1 MTERSLR
8 VGFIGVG
15 DQGGPMARRIV
26 DAGFV
31 TTLWARRA
39 AALEPFA
46 DTAATIAATPRDLG
60 AASDLVGV
68 CVLADADVIEVV
80 EGVLDGMAPGGVIA
94 VHSTTHPD
102 TCRDLSARAAR
113 RGVALVDAPVSGGG
127 VLASERRLL
136 VMVGGDAEVVER
148 CRPVF
153 ETYGNPVIH
162 LGPVGSGQL
171 AKLINNLLFA
181 AHMGLGTRAFALAES
196 VGIEP
201 GELAKVLAHG
211 SGGSY
216 ALGVLANTG
225 YSAAVTGA
233 HAGPLLRKDA
243 RTVFDVAAASGAS
256 LEVLRNVVN
265 DALSIMGVGDHHPT
279 GASAT

>member
-1 MTERSLR
+1 MNDASLR

-26 DAGFV
+26 DAGYP
-31 TTLWARRA
+31 TTLWARRPT
-39 AALEPFA
+39 ALEPFA
-46 DTAATIAATPRDLG
+46 DTTARTAATTGELG
-60 AASDLVGV
+60 AASDLVGI
-68 CVLADADVIEVV
+68 CVLTDADVVEVV

-102 TCRDLSARAAR
+102 TCRGLAARAAP
-113 RGVALVDAPVSGGG
+113 RGVALLDAPVSGGG

-136 VMVGGDAEVVER
+136 VMVGGDAWIVER

-153 ETYGNPVIH
+153 ETYGDPVIH

-171 AKLINNLLFA
+171 AKLLNNLLFT
-181 AHMGLGTRAFALAES
+181 AHMGLGTRAFALAEA
-196 VGIEP
+196 VGIES
-201 GELAKVLAHG
+201 GELARVLAHG

-225 YSAAVTGA
+225 YSAATTGA

-243 RTVFDVAAASGAS
+243 GIVLDVAAARGAS
-256 LEVLRNVVN
+256 LDVLRTVVD
-265 DALSIMGVGDHHPT
+265 DALAIMGVGDR
-279 GASAT
+279 